1 MKWRAL
7 LTLATTDL
15 PPILGQSHTRQPFV
29 KACEPAKMTCAFMSR
44 GANYVRNSERNII
57 LAEQRISSNA
67 HHVSFH

>member
-15 PPILGQSHTRQPFV
+15 PPVLEQSHTRQPFV

-44 GANYVRNSERNII
+44 GANYEKLRTQYYLGRAKYWS
-57 LAEQRISSNA
+57 
-67 HHVSFH
+67 